1 MIQFFMPMEPPTVTH
16 QEHKVSVVNG
26 KPVFYDPPELKRARQ
41 KIIGHLC
48 KYKPVDMEPYQEG
61 VRQSGASHREKNIR
75 TENTG
80 SQSRI
85 PTISRSC

>member
-1 MIQFFMPMEPPTVTH
+1 MMIQFFMPMEPPTVTH

-48 KYKPVDMEPYQEG
+48 KYKPVDMED
-61 VRQSGASHREKNIR
+61 RKSTRLNSSHSG
-75 TENTG
+75 
-80 SQSRI
+80 QSRM
-85 PTISRSC
+85 PSSA